1 MTVHL
6 FYFILFLNRLI
17 GSRRLSPRQ
26 NQQEGNIKEKKK
38 KSFSPDGGA
47 LLERCAT
54 AEQISKKKERRF
66 IFLLPLDIRKMRDTH
81 KAERRCVFYA
91 LLFTISVSD
100 VAFVCDTRPL
110 WNVTENLRTYCMTR
124 SRFNCSATSRNK
136 EEKRNPS
143 S

>member
-1 MTVHL
+1 MLL
-6 FYFILFLNRLI
+6 FYFIFLNRLI

-38 KSFSPDGGA
+38 EFLPRWRCSARA
-47 LLERCAT
+47 LRNSGT
-54 AEQISKKKERRF
+54 DKPKKERRF
-66 IFLLPLDIRKMRDTH
+66 ILLLPLDIRKMRDTH

-136 EEKRNPS
+136 KEKRNPS